1 MFGKPDW
8 FKKKE
13 IGWGITPIC
22 WQGWSYTATWI
33 AVLIVPFL
41 VLIGQHL
48 MVESLLWLTAAMGVL
63 VWDVRQ
69 ILIMMRPVA
78 EDDVLYI
85 DDTET
90 LSEQFTTRN
99 FDFRLRG

>member
-1 MFGKPDW
+1 
-8 FKKKE
+8 
-13 IGWGITPIC
+13 
-22 WQGWSYTATWI
+22 
-33 AVLIVPFL
+33 VPFL
-41 VLIGQHL
+41 LLVGQHL
-48 MVESLLWLTAAMGVL
+48 MVESLLWLTAAMGTL

-69 ILIMMRPVA
+69 ILIAMRPVA

-90 LSEQFTTRN
+90 LSAQFTTRN

>member
-8 FKKKE
+8 FKKKR

-22 WQGWSYTATWI
+22 WQGWSYTAAWI
-33 AVLIVPFL
+33 GVLVVPFL
-41 VLIGQHL
+41 LLVGQHL
-48 MVESLLWLTAAMGVL
+48 MAESLLWLAAAMGTL

-69 ILIMMRPVA
+69 ILIAMGPVA

-85 DDTET
+85 DETET
-90 LSEQFTTRN
+90 LSEQFATRN